1 MAKKEFFDFPNVGY
15 LLADVPPN
23 VKNSILREI
32 EEIKNNSENFE
43 DYRSKLAGHL
53 SGGYKL
59 EKSIS
64 DVSNFALPLIM
75 DYQSHFDYIHNALI
89 DYCSEPQ
96 TLVLDDMWVNFQK
109 KGEFN
114 PMHTHSGV
122 FSFVIWVKI
131 PYDIKKELEYFGK
144 PRSSMTSM
152 FLFSY
157 TNSLGNI
164 MSTSIP
170 VDKNWEWKIALFPA
184 KLSHS
189 VNPFYTSDDER
200 ISVSGN
206 FSYINL
212 NR

>member
-1 MAKKEFFDFPNVGY
+1 MNSTEFFNFPNVGY
-15 LLADVPPN
+15 LLADVPSQ
-23 VKNSILREI
+23 VKESLLSEI
-32 EEIKNNSENFE
+32 GEIKNNSGNFE

-59 EKSIS
+59 EKSIPQ
-64 DVSNFALPLIM
+64 VSNFVLPLIVE
-75 DYQSHFDYIHNALI
+75 YQNHFDYIHNALI

-109 KGEFN
+109 KNEFN

-131 PYDIKKELEYFGK
+131 PYDIKQELKYFGES
-144 PRSSMTSM
+144 RSSLTSM

-164 MSTSIP
+164 MSTSLP
-170 VDKNWEWKIALFPA
+170 VDKSWEWKIALFPA
-184 KLSHS
+184 KLNHS
-189 VNPFYTSDDER
+189 VNPFYTSGEER